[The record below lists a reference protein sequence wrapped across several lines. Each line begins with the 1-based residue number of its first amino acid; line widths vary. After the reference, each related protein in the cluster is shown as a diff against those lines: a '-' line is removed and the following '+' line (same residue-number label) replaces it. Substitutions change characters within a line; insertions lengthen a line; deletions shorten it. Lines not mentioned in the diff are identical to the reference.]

1 MAALYVHEA
10 GDSGAPPIVFLH
22 GGGLSGRMWQ
32 PQMEALIDFRCLA
45 PDLPE
50 HGQNSSAEPFTL
62 SGAAAAVVH
71 LIRESTPQ
79 QKAHIVG
86 LSIGGAVGLE
96 ILRTAPEV
104 VNRAVLSGPTPQL
117 GRILVAITD
126 AINGP
131 LLRLL
136 PRKQLIGMTLKSL
149 NVPDAFRPL
158 MEADLQQLTPELYR
172 HINQATGAVLIP
184 TQAVPPTLVVVGEKE
199 PGVSR
204 RHAQKLGREA
214 PGVTARLV
222 PGVGHA
228 WNLEAPELFNAT
240 VRAWLIEAPL
250 PQPLLELQ

>member
-1 MAALYVHEA
+1 MASPYIHET
-10 GDSGAPPIVFLH
+10 GDSSAPFIVFLH

-32 PQMEALIDFRCLA
+32 PQLAALTDFHCLA

-50 HGQNSSAEPFTL
+50 HGQNSAAAFTL

-104 VNRAVLSGPTPQL
+104 VNRALLSGPTPQL
-117 GRILVAITD
+117 GRTLVAITD

-131 LLRLL
+131 LLHLL

-158 MEADLQQLTPELYR
+158 MEADLQQLTPALYR
-172 HINQATGAVLIP
+172 HINQATGAMLIP
-184 TQAVPPTLVVVGEKE
+184 TQPVPPTLVVVGEKE

-204 RHAQKLGREA
+204 RHAQKLGRSV
-214 PGVTARLV
+214 PGITARSV
-222 PGVGHA
+222 QGVGHA
-228 WNLEAPELFNAT
+228 WNLEAPALFNAT
-240 VRAWLIEAPL
+240 VRAWLTVAPL
-250 PQPLLELQ
+250 PRSLLELA

>member
-32 PQMEALIDFRCLA
+32 PQMAALTDFHCLA

-50 HGQNSSAEPFTL
+50 HGRSATAPFTL
-62 SGAAAAVVH
+62 SGAAAAVAA

-117 GRILVAITD
+117 GRILVAIMD

-184 TQAVPPTLVVVGEKE
+184 TQPVPPTLVVVGEKE
-199 PGVSR
+199 PGVAR